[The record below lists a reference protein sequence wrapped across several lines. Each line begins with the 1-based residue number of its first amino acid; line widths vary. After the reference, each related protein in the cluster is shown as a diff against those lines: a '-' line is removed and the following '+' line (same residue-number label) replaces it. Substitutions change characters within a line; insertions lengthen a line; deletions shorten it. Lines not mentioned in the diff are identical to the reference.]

1 MELVKKRPWALKVL
15 AAAVGGLLV
24 GALVGVPAQ
33 AGERRGDGI
42 AVTALAVG
50 QDTVDATSGSATVT
64 VDWTVTD
71 GNAAAND
78 MFGAITVQQVG
89 DDGDLIGAPHE
100 LTFSFQPSWPYQ
112 ANPVAGTIASAD
124 YSYDFPVPRY
134 AAGSTARWAVVKV
147 TARDDQGGAVTVG
160 RQKLAD
166 FDTAF
171 TATHLVDPTGPT
183 HDSFGFVLDQPEYL
197 YNADESVTARY
208 RVYISDAES
217 GFFRGQ
223 LLLSGPQGAAAAG
236 SMRLVPGDNGSS
248 KCGEYETYDNHDVF
262 CTVDVT
268 IPAGAPAG
276 DWSASRLRL
285 IDAAGNVS
293 VSRDLSREPVRV
305 HVTRNETLRAAEFA
319 ISPEQFNNWN
329 LPARLT
335 VKLKPSGVRDGI
347 RSVTVLSEECG
358 GSVTENPAIASD
370 GTVSV
375 QITAGPVYTRKCTVT
390 GIGLTDGAGDSAA
403 YGAAFQGP
411 ALNLVA
417 TQIPHSTPPVV
428 NAASLDRTTFSAG
441 SLPDYARLTLDVTSF
456 VGVTQFSLTV
466 YDADGASVDGR
477 SGGLSP
483 VTEGPL
489 VLSVPLNEGLEP
501 GVYRVGFTVTDVAG
515 LRAPYGYPG
524 GNSTPPPGGPLLIT
538 VTD

>member
-1 MELVKKRPWALKVL
+1 MKLVKKRPWALKVL

-24 GALVGVPAQ
+24 GTLVGAPAQ
-33 AGERRGDGI
+33 AEERRQAGI
-42 AVTALAVG
+42 ALTALAVE

-64 VDWTVTD
+64 VDWTMTD
-71 GNAAAND
+71 GNAAATD

-89 DDGDLIGAPHE
+89 DDGGLFGAPHD
-100 LTFSFQPSWPYQ
+100 LTFSFQPRWPYQ
-112 ANPVAGTIASAD
+112 ANPVAGTMASAD
-124 YSYDFPVPRY
+124 YSYDFPVPQY
-134 AAGSTARWAVVKV
+134 AVGSTARWAVVKV
-147 TARDDQGGAVTVG
+147 TARDDQGGTATVG

-166 FDTAF
+166 FDAEF
-171 TATHLVDPTGPT
+171 TATHLVDSTGPT
-183 HDSFGFVLDQPEYL
+183 HDSFGFVLDQPKYL

-208 RVYISDAES
+208 QVFISDAES

-223 LLLSGPQGAAAAG
+223 LLLSGPQGAAVSG
-236 SMRLVPGDNGSS
+236 SMRLVPGDDGSS
-248 KCGEYETYDNHDVF
+248 KCGEYEAYDNHDVF

-276 DWSASRLRL
+276 NWSASRLRL
-285 IDAAGNVS
+285 TDAAGNVS
-293 VSRDLSREPVRV
+293 VIRDLSQEPVSV
-305 HVTRNETLRAAEFA
+305 HVTRNETLRASEFA

-329 LPARLT
+329 LPARVT

-347 RSVTVLSEECG
+347 RSVTVLSEECW
-358 GSVTENPAIASD
+358 GSATENPVIAPD
-370 GTVSV
+370 GTISV
-375 QITAGPVYTRKCTVT
+375 QITAGPIYTRKCTIT
-390 GIGLTDGAGDSAA
+390 GIGLTDGAGNSAA

-411 ALNLVA
+411 ALSLVA
-417 TQIPHSTPPVV
+417 TQIPHNTPPVV
-428 NAASLDRTTFSAG
+428 NAASLDRTTFSAD
-441 SLPDYARLTLDVTSF
+441 SLPDSARLTLDVTSF

-489 VLSVPLNEGLEP
+489 VLSVPLNGGLEP
-501 GVYRVGFTVTDVAG
+501 GVYTVGFTVTDVAG

-524 GNSTPPPGGPLLIT
+524 GNRPTPPGGPLLIT